1 MSKKPLKMESL
12 WDIPAAVMTLLLG
25 IHFTA
30 VAALCFAAI
39 GMVFLEPAVA
49 VVTAMLLLLGI
60 VCHFVTRHKTSR
72 LWRRLLL
79 GAIGANFLLVAC
91 FVAVVC
97 MMIMAWTNIGGA

>member
-49 VVTAMLLLLGI
+49 VVTAVQLLLGI